1 MSDDTLDGVTGGS
14 DPSAPG
20 PLALRSSATRLS
32 RLPIATEELFAGLPD
47 RRIHAL
53 ERRHGNGEL
62 VRVLEALDIAG
73 PFRRVSPWE
82 LEDASGRH
90 LIHAGGY
97 AALPF
102 GEGAPSMVDAAVRY
116 LTAMNRP
123 AFAQQAVSDWRAALE
138 TNLVALLASVAP
150 SHAGSQVLFS
160 NSGTEAIE
168 IAMKL
173 LRAAR
178 PKAPWILA
186 FSKGYHGKTLGAL
199 SITANDEYQ
208 RPFRPLVPGIKVL
221 PYGDA
226 EALET
231 ALLTLGADQV
241 AGVVLEPV
249 QGEGGVIVP
258 PEGFLADV
266 ERLRVEHD
274 LLVVADE
281 IQTGLGRTGH
291 WFASVAGGLD
301 PDVVTLA
308 KPLSGGRVPVGAT
321 IARETL
327 VRTMLP
333 GFSSRRHSSTFAG
346 NGLAMAVGLHA
357 LERLVE
363 GGYDVRA
370 QEDGA
375 RGLQRLTALA
385 DEVPGLIA
393 NVRGAGMLFALQ
405 LRHVLKPGLLGG
417 RPELARLLASGLGLR
432 TFHLGGV
439 HACVSLAATGV
450 VRLTPALDMPPALQ
464 DELWTRVEK
473 IGHAHRQAWRMGA
486 SAGPAK
492 LVRLANIATRGAP
505 DETRRSDEG

>member
-1 MSDDTLDGVTGGS
+1 MSEDGTPPA
-14 DPSAPG
+14 PSA

-32 RLPIATEELFAGLPD
+32 RLPVATEEVFAGLSD

-53 ERRHGNGEL
+53 ERAHGNGEL
-62 VRVLEALDIAG
+62 VRVLEALDVGG
-73 PFRRVSPWE
+73 PFRRISPWE
-82 LEDASGRH
+82 LEDATGRH

-102 GEGAPSMVDAAVRY
+102 GEGAPSMVDAATRY

-150 SHAGSQVLFS
+150 SHQDSQVLFS

-173 LRAAR
+173 VRAAR

-186 FSKGYHGKTLGAL
+186 FSHGYHGKTLGAL

-221 PYGDA
+221 PFGDA
-226 EALET
+226 EALES
-231 ALLTLGADQV
+231 AILTLGADQV

-258 PEGFLADV
+258 PPEFLTEV
-266 ERLRVEHD
+266 ERMRVQHG

-291 WFASVAGGLD
+291 WFASVAAGLD

-308 KPLSGGRVPVGAT
+308 KPLSGGLVPVGAT
-321 IARETL
+321 IARERL

-363 GGYDVRA
+363 GGYDGKAR
-370 QEDGA
+370 EDGE
-375 RGLQRLTALA
+375 RGLHRLLALK
-385 DEVPGLIA
+385 DRYPGLIA
-393 NVRGAGMLFALQ
+393 DVRGAGMLFALQ
-405 LRHVLKPGLLGG
+405 LRHVLKPGMLGG

-432 TFHLGGV
+432 SFHLGGV

-464 DELWTRVEK
+464 DELWSRVEA
-473 IGHAHRQAWRMGA
+473 IGRKHPQAWRMGA

-492 LVRLANIATRGAP
+492 LMRLAGIAARGAP
-505 DETRRSDEG
+505 DEGDAGTD